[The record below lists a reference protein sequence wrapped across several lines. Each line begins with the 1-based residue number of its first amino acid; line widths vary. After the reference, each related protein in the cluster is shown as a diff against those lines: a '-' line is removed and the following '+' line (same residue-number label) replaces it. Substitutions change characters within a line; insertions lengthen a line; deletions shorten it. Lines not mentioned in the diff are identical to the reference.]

1 MKRVVLIFT
10 ATIMLAVCVSAQTN
24 KIPLIGS
31 KAPEFSAVSTT
42 GNLTFPGD
50 FGKSWKI
57 LFSHPADFTP
67 VCSTELLELAYLQP
81 NFEKLGVKV
90 AVISTDNLEL
100 HKMWIAYLEEL
111 NYKNRGKVSIN
122 FPLIDD
128 QNGTCSRMY
137 GMLHEPVSTNRD
149 IRGVFIIDSDNIV
162 RSINFYPTQIGRN
175 MDEIIRIVQALQETD
190 QSQVF
195 TPVNWQDG
203 DDVIVPYFPYTTNE
217 LALNPEIANEY
228 YQLGNRIWFKK
239 YNKK

>member
-10 ATIMLAVCVSAQTN
+10 ATILMAVCISAQTN

-42 GNLTFPGD
+42 GNLTFPSD

-67 VCSTELLELAYLQP
+67 VCSTELLELAHLQP
-81 NFEKLGVKV
+81 NFDKLGVKV

-100 HKMWIAYLEEL
+100 HKMWKAYLEEL
-111 NYKNRGKVSIN
+111 DYKNRGKVAIN

-128 QNGTCSRMY
+128 QNGTYSKMY
-137 GMLHEPVSTNRD
+137 GMLHEPVSSNRD
-149 IRGVFIIDSDNIV
+149 IRGVFIIDSENIV
-162 RSINFYPTQIGRN
+162 RSINFYPTEVGRN
-175 MDEIIRIVQALQETD
+175 MNEIVRIIKALQETS
-190 QSQVF
+190 QSHVF

-239 YNKK
+239 NNK

>member
-10 ATIMLAVCVSAQTN
+10 ATILMAVCISAQTN

-42 GNLTFPGD
+42 GNLTFPSD

-67 VCSTELLELAYLQP
+67 VCSTELLELAHLQP
-81 NFEKLGVKV
+81 NFDKLGVKV

-100 HKMWIAYLEEL
+100 HKMWKAYLEEL
-111 NYKNRGKVSIN
+111 DYKNRGKVAIN

-128 QNGTCSRMY
+128 QNGTCSKMY
-137 GMLHEPVSTNRD
+137 GMLHEPVSSNRD
-149 IRGVFIIDSDNIV
+149 IRGVFIIDSENIV
-162 RSINFYPTQIGRN
+162 RSINFYPTEVGRN
-175 MDEIIRIVQALQETD
+175 MNEIVRIIKALQETS
-190 QSQVF
+190 QSHVF

-239 YNKK
+239 NNK

>member
-1 MKRVVLIFT
+1 MKRVVLIF
-10 ATIMLAVCVSAQTN
+10 AAIIIMAVCVNAQTN

-67 VCSTELLELAYLQP
+67 VCSTELLELAHLQP
-81 NFEKLGVKV
+81 NFDKLGVKV

-100 HKMWIAYLEEL
+100 HKMWVAYLEEL

-128 QNGTCSRMY
+128 QNGTCSKMY
-137 GMLHEPVSTNRD
+137 GMLHEPVSSNRD

-162 RSINFYPTQIGRN
+162 RSINFYPSEIGRN
-175 MDEIIRIVQALQETD
+175 MDEIVRIVQALQKTS
-190 QSQVF
+190 QSHVF

-203 DDVIVPYFPYTTNE
+203 DDVIVPYFPYTTDE

-239 YNKK
+239 YTEK

>member
-1 MKRVVLIFT
+1 MKRVVLIFA
-10 ATIMLAVCVSAQTN
+10 ATILMAVCVSAQTN

-31 KAPEFSAVSTT
+31 KAPEFSVVSTT
-42 GNLTFPGD
+42 GNLNFPSD

-67 VCSTELLELAYLQP
+67 VCSTELLELAHLQP
-81 NFEKLGVKV
+81 NFDKLGVKV

-111 NYKNRGKVSIN
+111 DYKDRGKVTIN

-128 QNGTCSRMY
+128 QKGTCSKMY
-137 GMLHEPVSTNRD
+137 GMLHEPASSNRD
-149 IRGVFIIDSDNIV
+149 IRGVFIIDSENIV
-162 RSINFYPTQIGRN
+162 RSINFYPTEIGRN
-175 MDEIIRIVQALQETD
+175 MNEIVRIVQALQATS
-190 QSQVF
+190 QSHVF

-203 DDVIVPYFPYTTNE
+203 DDVIVPYFPYTTDE

-239 YNKK
+239 YNK

>member
-10 ATIMLAVCVSAQTN
+10 ATILMAVCISAQTN

-42 GNLTFPGD
+42 GNLTFPSD

-67 VCSTELLELAYLQP
+67 VCSTELLELAHLQP
-81 NFEKLGVKV
+81 NFDKLGVKV

-100 HKMWIAYLEEL
+100 HKMWKAYLEEL
-111 NYKNRGKVSIN
+111 DYKNRGKVAIN

-128 QNGTCSRMY
+128 QNGTCSKMY
-137 GMLHEPVSTNRD
+137 GMLHEPVSSNRD
-149 IRGVFIIDSDNIV
+149 IRGVFIIDSENIV
-162 RSINFYPTQIGRN
+162 RSINFYPTEVGRN
-175 MDEIIRIVQALQETD
+175 MNEIVRIVKALQETS
-190 QSQVF
+190 QSHVF

-239 YNKK
+239 NNK

>member
-10 ATIMLAVCVSAQTN
+10 ATILMAVCISAQTN

-42 GNLTFPGD
+42 GNLTFPSD

-67 VCSTELLELAYLQP
+67 VCSTELLELAHLQP
-81 NFEKLGVKV
+81 NFDKLGVKV

-100 HKMWIAYLEEL
+100 HKMWKAYLEEL
-111 NYKNRGKVSIN
+111 DYKNRGKVAIN

-128 QNGTCSRMY
+128 QNGTCSKMY
-137 GMLHEPVSTNRD
+137 GMLHEPVSSNRD
-149 IRGVFIIDSDNIV
+149 IRGVFIIDSENIV
-162 RSINFYPTQIGRN
+162 RSINFYPTEVGRN
-175 MDEIIRIVQALQETD
+175 MNEIVRIVKALQETS
-190 QSQVF
+190 QSHVF

-239 YNKK
+239 INK

>member
-42 GNLTFPGD
+42 GKLTFPGD

-67 VCSTELLELAYLQP
+67 VCSTELLELAHLQP

-128 QNGTCSRMY
+128 QNGTCSKMY

-195 TPVNWQDG
+195 TPVNWQEG
-203 DDVIVPYFPYTTNE
+203 DDVIVPHFPYTTNE

-239 YNKK
+239 NNKK